1 MFNHLLTP
9 PLPCSPVQHLHGFLP
24 QGVNNVD
31 IVNRSYKLDSCKSP
45 TDETSTDLSL
55 EWL

>member
-9 PLPCSPVQHLHGFLP
+9 PLPCNTCMVLP

-31 IVNRSYKLDSCKSP
+31 IVNMSYKLDSRKSP
-45 TDETSTDLSL
+45 TDETSTDPSL